1 MMRRIMFL
9 TFEPGTGRLAE
20 IEFREI
26 EMEPTGP
33 SCEFRSM
40 HAEICGCGGLVPL
53 GVALVTESE

>member
-26 EMEPTGP
+26 EMEPTGRP
-33 SCEFRSM
+33 EFRPM
-40 HAEICGCGGLVPL
+40 HAEICGCGGRVPL
-53 GVALVTESE
+53 GTALVTEEE